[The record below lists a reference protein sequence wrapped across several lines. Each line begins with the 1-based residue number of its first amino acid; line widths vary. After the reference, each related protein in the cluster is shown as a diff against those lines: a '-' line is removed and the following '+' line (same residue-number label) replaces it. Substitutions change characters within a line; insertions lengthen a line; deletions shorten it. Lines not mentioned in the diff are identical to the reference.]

1 MAVTAYPHCLTPLT
15 LAGCTVKN
23 RIVFGAHTANMS
35 EGGLPGEQHLH
46 YYLARARGGCG
57 MIVVEPVPAHRT
69 AVLTRGNFLA
79 EDDAV
84 IPGFRRITEACKA
97 HGTVM
102 VQQIYH
108 VGAHGDYDNSL
119 APNWSPSGRPSFHDA
134 AGSHAMTAAE
144 VEEVIAAHVAAALRA
159 QRCGF
164 DGVEMMAAY
173 NALLEQFWLPL
184 SNRRGDRF
192 GGGFDNRMRFSRE
205 IFSRI
210 RERAGRNF
218 ILGLAVSEDLRT
230 PGAITADQLLA
241 VAGHHD
247 EKKLIDYITVGTG
260 SYFDFSR
267 IIPHCL
273 DNGISGAAL
282 AARMRKKL
290 KFAKVQAEA
299 HITHPGRAE
308 KLLAAGEADLVS
320 IVRGQIADPDLA
332 AKAMR
337 GEGEDIRPCIACN
350 QGCWGRRSR
359 DYHISCL
366 VNPSAGREKL
376 LGGDAGAGSGPARK
390 QRSITV
396 IGGGPAGMEFSRV
409 AAMRGHRVRL
419 LEKEKVL
426 GGAFRLAAAQ
436 PGRAAIGDFL
446 DWCGRQLHRH
456 GVRLATGVTADESAV
471 DDSECDA
478 AIVATGASPNADG
491 YQRALPDCDRLPGAD
506 EKNVC
511 TVTQALRNPGQV
523 GGRVIILDDT
533 NGWPAAGTALLL
545 AAAGRKATI
554 LTSAPAVAEALAASA
569 VAADLRARL
578 ARAGVA
584 FRTDSVLL
592 RWHKNTAE
600 IRNTLTQAAATLA
613 ADTLILATTPAPD
626 PALADALRAA
636 CPGLPVHSLGDCHA
650 PRHALAAILDARR
663 LAVRL

>member
-1 MAVTAYPHCLTPLT
+1 MTAAAHPRCLTPLA

-35 EGGLPGEQHLH
+35 EGGLPGARHLN

-69 AVLTRGNFLA
+69 AVLTRGNFRA

-84 IPGFRRITEACKA
+84 IPGFRRIAKACKA

-173 NALLEQFWLPL
+173 NALMEQFWLPL

-210 RERAGRNF
+210 RDLAGRNF

-247 EKKLIDYITVGTG
+247 ERKLIDYITVGTG

-273 DNGISGAAL
+273 DGDVSGAAL
-282 AARMRKKL
+282 ASRMRKEL

-299 HITHPGRAE
+299 HITHPDRAE
-308 KLLAAGEADLVS
+308 KLLAAGQADLVS

-332 AKAMR
+332 AKAAR

-376 LGGDAGAGSGPARK
+376 LGGDADVYGGPARK
-390 QRSITV
+390 PLSLTV

-419 LEKEKVL
+419 LEQETIL

-446 DWCGRQLHRH
+446 DWCTRQLRRH
-456 GVRLATGVTADESAV
+456 GVDVATGVTAGESAV
-471 DDSECDA
+471 DDSACDTV
-478 AIVATGASPNADG
+478 IVATGASPNTDG
-491 YQRALPDCDRLPGAD
+491 YQRAIPDRDRLPGA
-506 EKNVC
+506 EQENVF
-511 TVTQALRNPGQV
+511 TVTQALRAPGKV
-523 GGRVIILDDT
+523 GARVLILDDT
-533 NGWPAAGTALLL
+533 HGWPAAGTALLL
-545 AAAGRKATI
+545 AAGRQVTI
-554 LTSAPAVAEALAASA
+554 LTSAPAVAEALTASA

-578 ARAGVA
+578 AQAGVA
-584 FRTDSVLL
+584 FLTDSVLL

-600 IRNTLTQAAATLA
+600 IRHTLTHAASALT
-613 ADTLILATTPAPD
+613 ADTLILCTTPAPD
-626 PALADALRAA
+626 PALADALRDAR
-636 CPGLPVHSLGDCHA
+636 PGRPVHLLGDALA
-650 PRHALAAILDARR
+650 PCHALAALHDARR